1 MVNLRPAL
9 ATVQA
14 LFLCQ
19 FPPFLCPPTSPNMGT
34 MAKDWTAQ
42 LTAVNFRCG
51 VCKHAWE
58 DEPDLVE
65 EDAEQEHHPFR
76 YFGDCPVC
84 HAEMQPQAAW
94 ARALMKAHQSST
106 GPKTPE
112 GLAKVGKNLE
122 GHPNAEAVLRT
133 RFNAMKHGMAAKTA
147 TYFPAR
153 PDKYSFCE
161 KCDVNRTWCAA
172 QAACVKQTEIFMLH
186 HAAFESRNPRVLA
199 GIHADLQAGL
209 TAMLQMLMQGAL
221 ADGVVIKQPRV
232 ELDREGNSV
241 TLTYLGDDGKRKYIY
256 DYQSH
261 PALKA
266 ISDFVSRLGLSM
278 GDLGMTVRAA
288 DPEEDEQQ
296 GVLKLDDKTR
306 ETLSDFNT
314 RMMTV
319 MAGAKDML
327 AAAQKATREDPVLV
341 AHEAR
346 EGKAA

>member
-1 MVNLRPAL
+1 
-9 ATVQA
+9 
-14 LFLCQ
+14 
-19 FPPFLCPPTSPNMGT
+19 MGT

-42 LTAVNFRCG
+42 LSTVNFRCD

-58 DEPDLVE
+58 DEPDLI
-65 EDAEQEHHPFR
+65 EDAPDLEHHPYR

-84 HAEMQPQAAW
+84 HAERQPQAAW
-94 ARALMKAHQSST
+94 ARALMKAHQAST
-106 GPKTPE
+106 GPRTPE

-153 PDKYSFCE
+153 PDKYGFCQQCE
-161 KCDVNRTWCAA
+161 VNRTWCAA

-199 GIHADLQAGL
+199 GLHADLQAGL
-209 TAMLQMLMQGAL
+209 TAMLQMLMQQVLG
-221 ADGVVIKQPRV
+221 DGVVITQPRV
-232 ELDREGNSV
+232 ELDREGNSQ
-241 TLTYLGDDGKRKYIY
+241 TLSYLAEDGTRKYIY
-256 DYQSH
+256 DRQAH

-278 GDLGMTVRAA
+278 NDLGMTVRAA
-288 DPEEDEQQ
+288 DPEEEDAG
-296 GVLKLDDKTR
+296 GVLQLDDKTR
-306 ETLSDFNT
+306 ETLTDFNA
-314 RMMTV
+314 RMLGV
-319 MAGAKDML
+319 MDGARAML
-327 AAAQKATREDPVLV
+327 AAANKATKEDPVLV

-346 EGKAA
+346 EGKS

>member
-1 MVNLRPAL
+1 
-9 ATVQA
+9 
-14 LFLCQ
+14 
-19 FPPFLCPPTSPNMGT
+19 MGA

-42 LTAVNFRCG
+42 LTQVNFRCD

-58 DEPDLVE
+58 DEPDLI
-65 EDAEQEHHPFR
+65 EDAPDLEHHPFR

-84 HAEMQPQAAW
+84 HAERQPQAAW
-94 ARALMKAHQSST
+94 ARALMKAHQRST
-106 GPKTPE
+106 GPTSAE

-122 GHPNAEAVLRT
+122 GHPNAEAVQRT

-147 TYFPAR
+147 TYFPAK
-153 PDKYSFCE
+153 PDGYSFCAQCE
-161 KCDVNRTWCAA
+161 VNRTWCGA

-199 GIHADLQAGL
+199 GIHSDLQAGL

-221 ADGVVIKQPRV
+221 GDGVIIKQPRV

-241 TLTYLGDDGKRKYIY
+241 TLTYLGEDGQRKYIY
-256 DYQSH
+256 DHQAH

-288 DPEEDEQQ
+288 DPDESDAA
-296 GVLKLDDKTR
+296 GVLKLDAKTQ
-306 ETLSDFNT
+306 ETLSDFNA
-314 RMMTV
+314 RMLTV
-319 MAGAKDML
+319 MSGARDML
-327 AAAQKATREDPVLV
+327 ARADKTTREDQVLV

-346 EGKAA
+346 EGKT

>member
-1 MVNLRPAL
+1 LL
-9 ATVQA
+9 GK
-14 LFLCQ
+14 L
-19 FPPFLCPPTSPNMGT
+19 GT

-42 LTAVNFRCG
+42 QTHVNFRCDG
-51 VCKHAWE
+51 CKHAWE
-58 DEPDLVE
+58 AEPDLI
-65 EDAEQEHHPFR
+65 EDAPELEHHPFR
-76 YFGDCPVC
+76 YFATCPKC
-84 HAEMQPQAAW
+84 GATDQPQAAW
-94 ARALMKAHQSST
+94 ARALMKAHQAAT
-106 GPKTPE
+106 GPRTPE

-122 GHPNAEAVLRT
+122 GHPNADAVLRT

-161 KCDVNRTWCAA
+161 RCEVDRTWCGA

-199 GIHADLQAGL
+199 GLHADLQSGL
-209 TAMLQMLMQGAL
+209 TAMLQMLMQQVLG
-221 ADGVVIKQPRV
+221 DGVVITQPRV
-232 ELDREGNSV
+232 ELDREGNSQ
-241 TLTYLGDDGKRKYIY
+241 TLSYLDEDGKRKYIY
-256 DYQSH
+256 DRQAH

-288 DPEEDEQQ
+288 DPEEDEQH

-314 RMMTV
+314 RMLAV
-319 MAGAKDML
+319 MGGARDML
-327 AAAQKATREDPVLV
+327 AAADKATKADPVLV

-346 EGKAA
+346 EGKS